1 MKDTERAIHIIVSL
15 IFLNVLVFVMFQ
27 SEAHAKREFA
37 RGYIEAEQNI
47 LERSQFTTWSAWQQY
62 GENVQRMMEQE
73 QDQIRMASEME
84 LMHWIWRRNNGQN

>member
-15 IFLNVLVFVMFQ
+15 IFLNVLVFVLFQ

-37 RGYIEAEQNI
+37 RGYIEAEKHI
-47 LERSQFTTWSAWQQY
+47 LERSQFSTWSAWKQY
-62 GENVQRMMEQE
+62 GDHVQRMMEQE

-84 LMHWIWRRNNGQN
+84 LIEWIWRRNNEQK

>member
-37 RGYIEAEQNI
+37 RGYIQAEKDI
-47 LERSQFTTWSAWQQY
+47 LDRSQFSTWSAWQRY
-62 GENVQRMMEQE
+62 GENIQRMMEQE
-73 QDQIRMASEME
+73 AEQIRMASEME
-84 LMHWIWRRNNGQN
+84 LMEWIWRRHNEQN